1 MRLIL
6 LGPPGAG
13 KGTQALRLVAKY
25 GLVQLSTGGMLR
37 AAVKAASPIGRK
49 VKDIM
54 QSGGLCPD
62 DIVVSIVAERIE
74 QPDARKGFILDGFP
88 RTVPQAQALDRM
100 LKKRGIALD
109 AVIELRV
116 DEEAL
121 LKRIENR
128 IAEMKARGEPLRSD
142 DNPDVLR
149 QRLLAYRQL
158 TAPLVAHYRKQNVLR
173 TVNGMAPIAD
183 VTAAI
188 DKALP
193 AESAALKPKPA
204 RNGAKRATAK
214 PRKPKLAA
222 RLGNKSSKRASSPR
236 KTAAAHKSPARKP
249 KSGET
254 ARP

>member
-25 GLVQLSTGGMLR
+25 GLVQLSTGDMLR
-37 AAVKAASPIGRK
+37 AAVKAATPIGRK

-54 QSGGLCPD
+54 ERGGLCPD

-100 LKKRGIALD
+100 LKKRGITLD

-116 DEEAL
+116 DEAAL
-121 LKRIENR
+121 LQRIENR

-142 DNPDVLR
+142 DNPEVLR
-149 QRLLAYRQL
+149 QRLVAYRQQ

-193 AESAALKPKPA
+193 SESSALKPKPA
-204 RNGAKRATAK
+204 RNGAKRVTAK
-214 PRKPKLAA
+214 PRKPKIAA
-222 RLGNKSSKRASSPR
+222 RLGNKSSKRASSLR

>member
-1 MRLIL
+1 
-6 LGPPGAG
+6 
-13 KGTQALRLVAKY
+13 
-25 GLVQLSTGGMLR
+25 
-37 AAVKAASPIGRK
+37 
-49 VKDIM
+49 
-54 QSGGLCPD
+54 
-62 DIVVSIVAERIE
+62 VVSIVAERIE

-116 DEEAL
+116 DEAAL
-121 LKRIENR
+121 LQRIENR

-149 QRLLAYRQL
+149 QRLVAYRQQ
-158 TAPLVAHYRKQNVLR
+158 TAPLVAYYRKQNVLR

-183 VTAAI
+183 VAAAI

-193 AESAALKPKPA
+193 SESSALKPKPA

-222 RLGNKSSKRASSPR
+222 RLGRKSSKRASSPR
-236 KTAAAHKSPARKP
+236 KAAAAHKSQARKP